1 MCPLGVTNLMVH
13 SGVTNLMVHS
23 GGSLHSLLK
32 HFLAGEEPLCASAV
46 LHGVRDQLLQIFKRG
61 EMRVCHGSTGG
72 DMQRLQKVSG
82 RDYQVQI

>member
-1 MCPLGVTNLMVH
+1 MVH

-61 EMRVCHGSTGG
+61 EMRVRHGSTGG